1 VRPQNRNSVPPLN
14 RRLIRIGVIAVF
26 AVISIY
32 LNRSKKSDPSQGA
45 RDSSQTEQAVDL
57 SNSSRKNTG
66 PSSTRSNP
74 GIDSTSRSSSHSE
87 KWSGAD
93 LDANSELLSA
103 ISAHRSIKYIEI
115 NDVIVDRLL
124 RDDLEGDRHQKWI
137 VKLANGQTAMAVYN
151 IDLADRVP
159 LRVGDH
165 IKLGGELLF
174 NQRDGRPLL
183 HWLHAD
189 PRGQRRAGFVEVN
202 GKRYGTAR

>member
-1 VRPQNRNSVPPLN
+1 LKSQNRNALPPLN
-14 RRLIRIGVIAVF
+14 RRLIRIGVISVF

-32 LNRSKKSDPSQGA
+32 LNRSKKSDPVPVAGTDQSVDSQNYA
-45 RDSSQTEQAVDL
+45 Q
-57 SNSSRKNTG
+57 KNTKTG
-66 PSSTRSNP
+66 ANEESR
-74 GIDSTSRSSSHSE
+74 IRSSKEARTS
-87 KWSGAD
+87 SGAD
-93 LDANSELLSA
+93 SSTNTHGNSQSELLSA

-115 NDVIVDRLL
+115 NDVVVDRLL
-124 RDDLEGDRHQKWI
+124 RDDLEGSRHQKWI